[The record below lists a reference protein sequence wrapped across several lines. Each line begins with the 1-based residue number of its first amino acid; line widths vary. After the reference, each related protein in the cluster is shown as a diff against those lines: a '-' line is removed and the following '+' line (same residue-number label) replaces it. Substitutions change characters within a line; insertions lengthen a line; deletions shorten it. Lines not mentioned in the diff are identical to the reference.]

1 MGAGQASGLWARIP
15 LTARAIVA
23 GLLVGLVGA
32 NVWSILAV
40 VLGAR
45 IWTALAETAFL
56 ALYIAWARGMGPPSS
71 TRTARR
77 VAFRAGVLTRG
88 QWTWGLLAA
97 VAFAVTV
104 HSALVVLFRL
114 TPFPAAVFHKGYNL
128 SFLPGAPARWLV
140 VVVSA
145 ASAGICEETGFR
157 GYMQRPIE
165 TRHGPTIAIAISAA
179 LFTLVHINK
188 DWLVPGMTP
197 LVLGA
202 GLLLGLIAWTSRSLV
217 FCIIGH
223 TLMDIGLFA
232 YWWTQIAGVFTARP
246 IFETGVDAA
255 FLIACA
261 LFAAALAVT
270 LVAIHRLAM
279 LSTAEP
285 SLP

>member
-1 MGAGQASGLWARIP
+1 MADGAGRASGLWARIP
-15 LTARAIVA
+15 LSARAIAA
-23 GLLVGLVGA
+23 GLLVGLIGA
-32 NVWSILAV
+32 NVWS
-40 VLGAR
+40 VLTVALGTR
-45 IWTALAETAFL
+45 MWTALVEIVFL
-56 ALYIAWARGMGPPSS
+56 ALYIAWAMGLGPPSS
-71 TRTARR
+71 TRIARR
-77 VAFRAGVLTRG
+77 VAFRVSALTQG
-88 QWTWGLLAA
+88 QWTWELLAA

-114 TPFPAAVFHKGYNL
+114 TPFPAAAFHKGYDL
-128 SFLPGAPARWLV
+128 SLVPGAPARWLV

-165 TRHGPTIAIAISAA
+165 GRHGPTIAIPISAL
-179 LFTLVHINK
+179 LFTLVHLNK

-223 TLMDIGLFA
+223 TLMDVGLFA

-255 FLIACA
+255 FFIACA
-261 LFAAALAVT
+261 VFAAALAVT
-270 LVAIHRLAM
+270 LVAIRRLAT
-279 LSTAEP
+279 LAAAD
-285 SLP
+285 

>member
-1 MGAGQASGLWARIP
+1 MMGAGRADGLWARIP
-15 LTARAIVA
+15 LSARAIVA
-23 GLLVGLVGA
+23 GLLVGLIGA
-32 NVWSILAV
+32 NVWSVLTV
-40 VLGAR
+40 VLG
-45 IWTALAETAFL
+45 IQVWTALAEIAFL
-56 ALYIAWARGMGPPSS
+56 ALYIAWARGLGPPRS

-77 VAFRAGVLTRG
+77 IAFRAGVLTRG
-88 QWTWGLLAA
+88 QWTWGLMAA
-97 VAFAVTV
+97 VAFALTV

-114 TPFPAAVFHKGYNL
+114 TPFPAAAFHKGYDL
-128 SFLPGAPARWLV
+128 SMLPGAPARWLA

-165 TRHGPTIAIAISAA
+165 ARHGPTIAIAISAV
-179 LFTLVHINK
+179 LFTVIHMNK

-255 FLIACA
+255 FLAACA
-261 LFAAALAVT
+261 VFALALAVT
-270 LVAIHRLAM
+270 LLAIVRLGRLAGDRAQ
-279 LSTAEP
+279 L
-285 SLP
+285 